1 MTPLPTSSPAP
12 PPPVTSSQPTRP
24 TFGRGPTASVTPA
37 QLAVSLT
44 DLSYLV
50 TRAHAI
56 RSRGGVT
63 RDLDERLAGVIAELE
78 SLIHDLLHG
87 TGPAPDGA
95 TTPPSRVASTVA
107 AGAADGCGRPVAEAA
122 LQAWLTSDD
131 KPDVW
136 QLDGPDQ
143 PPTSLTTILGELVLS
158 HLPLPADAAA
168 ALGMPSGT
176 TLGDAA
182 TELLLAVN
190 DPAGPR
196 CRSYRSALYY
206 LRDHDGTP
214 VGQ

>member
-1 MTPLPTSSPAP
+1 M
-12 PPPVTSSQPTRP
+12 
-24 TFGRGPTASVTPA
+24 
-37 QLAVSLT
+37 
-44 DLSYLV
+44 
-50 TRAHAI
+50 
-56 RSRGGVT
+56 T
-63 RDLDERLAGVIAELE
+63 RDLDKRLAGVIAELE

-87 TGPAPDGA
+87 TGAA
-95 TTPPSRVASTVA
+95 TTPAPRVASSVA
-107 AGAADGCGRPVAEAA
+107 AGAPDGTGRPVAEAA

-131 KPDVW
+131 NPDVW

-158 HLPLPADAAA
+158 HLPLPGDVAA
-168 ALGMPSGT
+168 ALGMRSGT
-176 TLGDAA
+176 TLGYAA